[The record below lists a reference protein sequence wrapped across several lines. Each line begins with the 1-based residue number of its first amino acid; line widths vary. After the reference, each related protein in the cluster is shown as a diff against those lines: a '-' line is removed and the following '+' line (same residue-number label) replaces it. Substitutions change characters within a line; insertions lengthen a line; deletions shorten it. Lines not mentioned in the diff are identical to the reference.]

1 MALIKDSTRVIS
13 SLFFLTHIVIAAQFV
28 SSDGDLLKLLVR
40 RSTSEVIVSSSR
52 TLYTLSAGLTV
63 QQTVNY
69 DGQFVMLAQSDVGDH
84 FMWCDNMHCNLTT
97 PNTSILFP
105 TNERDFLYENTASVL
120 SGTLI
125 PQSNPNVVYVHKGE
139 NRNTQQIILS
149 TGNISISDST
159 YTLAGIHDESLAHG
173 FTRRNIV
180 STLRTDQY
188 IYYIINHVVAY
199 STDDDDYDDDD
210 VYGTVRLVRICVN
223 DTGITE
229 MDGLGQTSRFLNSY
243 YELKLHCGDIH
254 TQASS
259 AAYYSGVS
267 GSYIFVSFSNFCGH
281 NITCAYNENVISSMI
296 TTKFTECTQIEG
308 SLMKSG
314 ITIFAQASCIF
325 NDEATV
331 SLLSLSM
338 IIIPNSRG

>member
-105 TNERDFLYENTASVL
+105 SNERDFLYQNTVSVL

-173 FTRRNIV
+173 FTRRSIV
-180 STLRTDQY
+180 STIRTDQY
-188 IYYIINHVVAY
+188 IYYIINHDVD
-199 STDDDDYDDDD
+199 SNDDDD
-210 VYGTVRLVRICVN
+210 GSVRLVRICVN

-229 MDGLGQTSRFLNSY
+229 VDGLGQTFRFLNSY
-243 YELKLHCGDIH
+243 YELTLQCRGIC

-259 AAYYSGVS
+259 ATYYSGVS
-267 GSYIFVSFSNFCGH
+267 GSYIFVSFSNSRKGC
-281 NITCAYNENVISSMI
+281 NITCAYDENVISSRI
-296 TTKFTECTQIEG
+296 TKDFTRC
-308 SLMKSG
+308 SKRRKSMMSG
-314 ITIFAQASCIF
+314 LTIFGQTPCF
-325 NDEATV
+325 RTDETTV
-331 SLLSLSM
+331 SLLSLS
-338 IIIPNSRG
+338 IIIALK